1 MPLFITRDRESVS
14 QPPGWIET
22 FTVYCYFYNPSPFNF
37 SFECN
42 SAIHSLPSAPSP
54 PERGERTGRYFQPL
68 RTLLLPR
75 FSHGRPCVEI
85 RAPAR
90 ENARKYDL
98 VKYRGERD
106 NSIFHAPN
114 ASSMLTRYLAPH
126 KRSSVVCGLFKKREK
141 KLRGTVFLSR
151 IYRLFIFLSLYYS
164 LSLFSFF

>member
-1 MPLFITRDRESVS
+1 MFLNPPAGSKHLQFIVIFITRPRLTFHSNVIPRFIPL
-14 QPPGWIET
+14 PP
-22 FTVYCYFYNPSPFNF
+22 
-37 SFECN
+37 
-42 SAIHSLPSAPSP
+42 APSP

-106 NSIFHAPN
+106 NGIFHAPN

-126 KRSSVVCGLFKKREK
+126 KRSSVVCGLLKKREK
-141 KLRGTVFLSR
+141 KRGTVFLSR
-151 IYRLFIFLSLYYS
+151 IYRLFIFCLSII
-164 LSLFSFF
+164 LSLFFLFFNSRDD